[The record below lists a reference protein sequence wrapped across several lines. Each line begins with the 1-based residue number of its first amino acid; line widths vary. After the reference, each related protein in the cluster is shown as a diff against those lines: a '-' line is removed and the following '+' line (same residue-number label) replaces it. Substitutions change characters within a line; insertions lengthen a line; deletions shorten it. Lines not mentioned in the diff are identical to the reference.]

1 MRCTVGSYYNLFLD
15 ETKFYDNGKYLYGI
29 AGLAVESNK
38 VPTMGK
44 MLGKLKADL
53 WAKKLTYHQAK
64 NVVLHMS
71 DVRAGNN
78 KFDENYSIF
87 KSRENVRILFRGLEE
102 IIKETDMTV
111 FGSMVNLSDLSEQY
125 KTKSSFYIG
134 DQMCLESIVNNYTC
148 FLKHHNARG
157 KIIFESRANVAGN
170 KSDRML
176 QKQFYKIITHGTTM
190 YKALEIQ
197 DVISD
202 IRFVKKQENNAG
214 LQIADFVPTH
224 FMINFS
230 KKPQHNI
237 NIYKTLK
244 KQRYS
249 GFKTKGQQYSN
260 KFGVTYIK

>member
-1 MRCTVGSYYNLFLD
+1 MGSYYNLFLD

-29 AGLAVESNK
+29 AGIAVESNK

-44 MLGKLKADL
+44 MLGRLKSDL
-53 WAKKLTYHQAK
+53 WSGSLTYAQCK
-64 NVVLHMS
+64 NIVLHMS
-71 DVRAGNN
+71 DVRSGNS
-78 KFDENYSIF
+78 KFDENYCIF
-87 KSRENVRILFRGLEE
+87 KSRENVRRLFKGLEE
-102 IIKETDMTV
+102 IIEETEMTV
-111 FGSMVNLSDLSEQY
+111 FGSMVNLSDLAEQY
-125 KTKSSFYIG
+125 KTNSSFYIG
-134 DQMCLESIVNNYTC
+134 DQVCMESIINNYTC

-157 KIIFESRANVAGN
+157 KITFESRANKTGN

-230 KKPQHNI
+230 GNSQHKI
-237 NIYKTLK
+237 NLYKTLK
-244 KQRYS
+244 RHRYS
-249 GFKTKGQQYSN
+249 GFKTKGLQYSS

>member
-1 MRCTVGSYYNLFLD
+1 VSNFYNLFLD
-15 ETKFYDNGKYLYGI
+15 ETKFYDNGRYLYGI
-29 AGLAVESNK
+29 AGLAIEK
-38 VPTMGK
+38 AKMPDMGK
-44 MLGKLKADL
+44 RLGKLKAEL
-53 WAKKLTYHQAK
+53 WKDDLTYTQAK
-64 NVVLHMS
+64 NIVLHMS
-71 DVRAGNN
+71 DIRSGNC
-78 KFDENYSIF
+78 KFDEHYTIF
-87 KSRENVRILFRGLEE
+87 KSRENIRTLFKGVGE
-102 IIKETDMTV
+102 IIESIDMTV

-134 DQMCLESIVNNYTC
+134 DQMCMENIINNYTC
-148 FLKHHNARG
+148 FLKHHNSRG
-157 KIIFESRANVAGN
+157 KIIFESRADKSGN

-176 QKQFYKIITHGTTM
+176 QKQFYKIITHGTRM

-224 FMINFS
+224 FMMNFCD
-230 KKPQHNI
+230 KPQHKI

-249 GFKTKGQQYSN
+249 GYKTKGQRYSN
-260 KFGVTYIK
+260 KFGVTYIR